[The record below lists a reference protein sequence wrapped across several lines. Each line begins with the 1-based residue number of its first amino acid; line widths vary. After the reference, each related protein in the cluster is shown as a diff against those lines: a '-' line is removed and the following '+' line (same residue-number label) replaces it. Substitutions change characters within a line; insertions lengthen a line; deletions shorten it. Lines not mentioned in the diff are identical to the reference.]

1 MDPFICTETFLIIY
15 AKTDVRQKL
24 HVELRVGSAKVIYFG
39 LESFEASADG
49 AMRVTADN
57 VSAAFAWTSEEFCIN
72 KTETTSKICNT
83 ATS

>member
-1 MDPFICTETFLIIY
+1 MNPFMYAETSLIIY
-15 AKTDVRQKL
+15 PKSVIHQKSS
-24 HVELRVGSAKVIYFG
+24 VELRVGSAKVIYLG